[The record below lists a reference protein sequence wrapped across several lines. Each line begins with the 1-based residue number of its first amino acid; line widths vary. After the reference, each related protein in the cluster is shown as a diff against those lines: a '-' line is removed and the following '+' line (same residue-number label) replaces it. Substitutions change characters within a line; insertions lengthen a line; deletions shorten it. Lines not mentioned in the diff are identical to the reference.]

1 MSQEMIE
8 QARLFLSFAATGL
21 MLGAIFDVF
30 RVIRR
35 TAKNRAVTNI
45 CDACFW
51 LFGGAYFISCFY
63 RVAGAN
69 LRIYIYLAVV
79 SGAALYFLLLSR
91 FFVAAGCVI
100 LKIIIKI
107 LAAIAKILAVPVRF
121 FLKKTG
127 KAAVVVFS
135 PVRNLTKKLKLLR
148 RKFNFQRKLA
158 KKI

>member
-8 QARLFLSFAATGL
+8 QARLFLSFAATGV

-69 LRIYIYLAVV
+69 LRIYIYLAVA
-79 SGAALYFLLLSR
+79 SGAAALFSFAEPIFCRGRLCHLENHYKNSR
-91 FFVAAGCVI
+91 GNCQNSGRSGALF
-100 LKIIIKI
+100 
-107 LAAIAKILAVPVRF
+107 P
-121 FLKKTG
+121 
-127 KAAVVVFS
+127 
-135 PVRNLTKKLKLLR
+135 
-148 RKFNFQRKLA
+148 
-158 KKI
+158 